1 MKRRKFITTSGLAF
15 GGISAAPL
23 YSATFQDR
31 PKRIALLGSGWWG
44 MNILREAIAY
54 GNCRTVALCDVDQT
68 QLTKALKEVNS
79 LSGESPKTYDDYRD
93 MIQSEK
99 PDIVIV
105 ATPDHWHALGAIE
118 AIENGCHVYLEKP
131 IGHTMDEGKAIL
143 NAARDRE
150 RVVQVGT
157 HRRVSPHNISAMDFL
172 RQGNVGDIS
181 SVKCFVN
188 YGMNPGEPVPDEDV
202 PEGLDWDMWC
212 GPAPYRNYNRSIH
225 PRGFRQWL
233 DYANGQIGDWGIHW
247 FDQVLWWT
255 DEKYPKTIYSHG
267 DRHIRKD
274 HSDAPDTQYAI
285 FDFESFT
292 MTWEHKLCAPNA
304 NEAGNVGCYFYGT
317 KGTLHLGWIDGWTF
331 YPSNKNDS
339 VIHVDSQLNE
349 PDQQNIKE
357 LWHDFMES
365 IRLQRKP
372 ACDIEHGYHATNIS
386 LLGMISYKLNRSI
399 RWDGDNHTILDDS
412 EATSLM
418 RRTYRGEWQYPKI

>member
-1 MKRRKFITTSGLAF
+1 MMKRRKFITTSGLAL

-31 PKRIALLGSGWWG
+31 PRRVALLGSGWWG

-68 QLTKALKEVNS
+68 QLTKALEEVES
-79 LSGESPKTYDDYRD
+79 LSGESPKTYGDFRD
-93 MIQSEK
+93 MIHSEK

-118 AIENGCHVYLEKP
+118 AIENGCHVYIEKP

-143 NAARDRE
+143 KAARSYE

-157 HRRVSPHNISAMDFL
+157 HRRVSPHNISAMEFL
-172 RQGNVGDIS
+172 RQGRAGDVS

-188 YGMNPGEPVPDEDV
+188 YGMGPGELVPDQN
-202 PEGLDWDMWC
+202 PPKGLDWDMWC
-212 GPAPYRNYNRSIH
+212 GPAPYRNYNRGIH

-255 DEKYPKTIYSHG
+255 DEKYPRTIYSHG

-304 NEAGNVGCYFYGT
+304 NEASNVGCYFYGT
-317 KGTLHLGWIDGWTF
+317 KGTLHLGWLDGWTF
-331 YPSNKNDS
+331 YPSNKNES
-339 VIHVDSQLNE
+339 VVHVDAQLNE
-349 PDQQNIKE
+349 PDQQNIQE
-357 LWHDFMES
+357 LWHDFMEA
-365 IRLQRKP
+365 IRLKKRP
-372 ACDIEHGYHATNIS
+372 ACDIEHGYLATNIS

-399 RWDGDNHTILDDS
+399 RWDGDNHAIIDDA

-418 RRTYRGEWQYPKI
+418 RRTYRNGWEYPV